1 MRAAPVSSR
10 WVRLVI
16 IRRVTHE
23 AGQVNRRFDE
33 IARNRAAAR
42 PFFAAMKD
50 YDEQLATLQLALLK
64 TQQAMI
70 AAGTRAAI
78 VLEGRDAAGKDGT
91 IKRLTEHLTPR
102 ATRVVALPKPSEH
115 ERGQWYFQRYVA
127 HLPGAGELVIFNRSW
142 YNRAGVEVVM
152 GFSTAAEQAQFL
164 RDAPDV
170 ERMLVENG
178 IRLIKIWL
186 DIDRDEQKERLAARH
201 DDPLKALKISDMD
214 AVAQDRWKDYSAARD
229 QMLLR
234 THLPVAPWHVVR
246 ANHKKPARLA
256 VMRHVIRTL
265 APPAVAEEVDGPD
278 PAIFFPFN
286 EQALTDGRLA
296 P

>member
-1 MRAAPVSSR
+1 
-10 WVRLVI
+10 
-16 IRRVTHE
+16 
-23 AGQVNRRFDE
+23 
-33 IARNRAAAR
+33 
-42 PFFAAMKD
+42 MKD

-70 AAGTRAAI
+70 EAGTRAVI

-102 ATRVVALPKPSEH
+102 ATRVVALPKPTDH

-127 HLPGAGELVIFNRSW
+127 HFPGAGELVIFNRSW

-152 GFSTAAEQAQFL
+152 CFSTPAEQAEFL
-164 RDAPDV
+164 RDAPDM
-170 ERMLVENG
+170 ERMLVESG
-178 IRLIKIWL
+178 IRIIKIWL

-201 DDPLKALKISDMD
+201 DDPLKVLKISDMD
-214 AVAQDRWKDYSAARD
+214 EVAQARWAEYSAARD
-229 QMLLR
+229 TMLVR
-234 THLPVAPWHVVR
+234 THLPVAPWYIVR
-246 ANHKKPARLA
+246 ANHKKAARLA
-256 VMRHVIRTL
+256 VMRHIVRML
-265 APPAVAEEVDGPD
+265 APPTIAQDIDGPD
-278 PAIFFPFN
+278 PDILFPFE